1 MYRISINTICNKCVS
16 AIAISDVQEMN
27 IASLNQILSTVLTK
41 ELNEPVYFP
50 KGDDDI
56 LITNYGEVCM
66 VSVVELGY
74 RQNVIQILIIYLIN
88 RQTRKNMRMPI

>member
-1 MYRISINTICNKCVS
+1 
-16 AIAISDVQEMN
+16 MN

-56 LITNYGEVCM
+56 LIKNYGEVCM

-74 RQNVIQILIIYLIN
+74 RQNIIQILIIYLITGKHE
-88 RQTRKNMRMPI
+88 RI

>member
-1 MYRISINTICNKCVS
+1 MYGISINTIFATNVDSCVS
-16 AIAISDVQEMN
+16 AISDVQEMN

-66 VSVVELGY
+66 VSAL
-74 RQNVIQILIIYLIN
+74 LS
-88 RQTRKNMRMPI
+88 